1 MAAGGKPVLWQYNF
15 SNFNEKVR
23 WALDYKRAPHVRH
36 SLVPGSPR
44 ALWLSMRGTVPVLD
58 LDGERIVD
66 STRIIEALERRRPDP
81 PLYPAEEADRRRA
94 LELEDFFD
102 EDAGHELR
110 RAAFYEMRDDPDYI
124 TALLMTGQPS
134 LARRAMRA
142 LLPVAMV
149 YANRRYRIYPA
160 DAEEGRRK
168 VALALDRIEA
178 EVRPSGYLVGDGF
191 TVADLTAAALL
202 FPVAWPP
209 ELQYDYPEP
218 PRSSPWL
225 ESLTRH
231 PAAEWI
237 TEIYRRHRGV
247 SAEIGA

>member
-1 MAAGGKPVLWQYNF
+1 VAASKPVLWQYNF

-23 WALDYKRAPHVRH
+23 RALDYKRIPHVRQ
-36 SLVPGSPR
+36 SMLPGSPR
-44 ALWLSMRGTVPVLD
+44 ALWFSMRGTVPVLD

-66 STRIIEALERRRPDP
+66 STRIIEVLERSWPDP
-81 PLYPAEEADRRRA
+81 PLYPSEEADRRHA
-94 LELEDFFD
+94 LELEDYFD
-102 EDAGHELR
+102 EEAGHELR
-110 RAAFYEMRDDPDYI
+110 RAAFYEMRDNPDYV
-124 TALLMTGQPS
+124 TALLTTGQGP

-142 LLPVAMV
+142 LLPAAMV

-168 VALALDRIEA
+168 VSLALDRIEA
-178 EVRPSGYLVGDGF
+178 EVGPSGYLVGDAF
-191 TVADLTAAALL
+191 TVADLAAAALL

-218 PRSSPWL
+218 PRSGWWG
-225 ESLTRH
+225 SLTRH
-231 PAAEWI
+231 PAAAWI
-237 TEIYRRHRGV
+237 TEMYRRHRGG

>member
-1 MAAGGKPVLWQYNF
+1 MATGSTPVLWQYNF

-23 WALDYKRAPHVRH
+23 WALDYKRVPHTRH
-36 SLVPGSPR
+36 SMLPGSPR
-44 ALWLSMRGTVPVLD
+44 ALWFSMRGTVPVLD

-66 STRIIEALERRRPDP
+66 STRIIEALERRWPDP
-81 PLYPAEEADRRRA
+81 GLYPSETVDRHRA

-102 EDAGHELR
+102 EEVGHELR
-110 RAAFYEMRDDPDYI
+110 RAAFYEMRDHADYV
-124 TALLMTGQPS
+124 TALLMTEQRP

-149 YANRRYRIYPA
+149 YASRRYRIYPA

-168 VALALDRIEA
+168 VSLALDRIET
-178 EVRPSGYLVGDGF
+178 EVGPTGYLVGDGF

-209 ELQYDYPEP
+209 ELQYEYPKP
-218 PRSSPWL
+218 PRSGWW
-225 ESLTRH
+225 ESLSRH
-231 PAAEWI
+231 PAAAWI
-237 TEIYRRHRGV
+237 TEIYHRHRGA

>member
-1 MAAGGKPVLWQYNF
+1 MAAGNKPVLWQYNF
-15 SNFNEKVR
+15 SNFNEKAR
-23 WALDYKRAPHVRH
+23 WALDYKRVPHVRH
-36 SLVPGSPR
+36 SMLPGGPR
-44 ALWLSMRGTVPVLD
+44 ALWFSMRGTVPVLD

-66 STRIIEALERRRPDP
+66 STRIIEALERSWPDP
-81 PLYPAEEADRRRA
+81 PLYPSEEADRSRA

-102 EDAGHELR
+102 EEAGHELR
-110 RAAFYEMRDDPDYI
+110 RAAFYEMRDDPDYV
-124 TALLMTGQPS
+124 TALLMTEQRP
-134 LARRAMRA
+134 LPRHVMRA

-149 YANRRYRIYPA
+149 YAKRRYRIYPA

-168 VALALDRIEA
+168 VSLALDRIEA
-178 EVRPSGYLVGDGF
+178 EVGPSGYLVGDDF
-191 TVADLTAAALL
+191 TVADLAAAALL

-218 PRSSPWL
+218 PRSGWW

-237 TEIYRRHRGV
+237 TEMYRRHRGG

>member
-1 MAAGGKPVLWQYNF
+1 MTVVLWHIEISHY
-15 SNFNEKVR
+15 NEKAR
-23 WALDYKRAPHVRH
+23 WALDYKRVPHVRH
-36 SLVPGSPR
+36 SMLPGGPR
-44 ALWLSMRGTVPVLD
+44 ALWFSMRGTVPVLD

-66 STRIIEALERRRPDP
+66 STRIIEALERSWPDP
-81 PLYPAEEADRRRA
+81 PLYPSEEADRRRA
-94 LELEDFFD
+94 LELEEFFD
-102 EDAGHELR
+102 EEAGHELR
-110 RAAFYEMRDDPDYI
+110 RAAFYEMRDDPDYVS
-124 TALLMTGQPS
+124 ALLMTEQRP
-134 LARRAMRA
+134 LPRRVMRA

-149 YANRRYRIYPA
+149 YAKRRYRIYPA

-168 VALALDRIEA
+168 VSLALDRIEA
-178 EVRPSGYLVGDGF
+178 EVGPSGYLVGDDF
-191 TVADLTAAALL
+191 TVADLAAAALL

-218 PRSSPWL
+218 PRSGWL

-237 TEIYRRHRGV
+237 METYRRHRGG